1 MTALSVNKKLVGR
14 FRFDYEYEY
23 DYEIRRFWRQMPI
36 ARVISCLRDKVVVI
50 AHLRTS
56 FEENVVLE
64 WAMTTTLSRQHE
76 MTRAIGAQNGESR
89 SRTRSQI

>member
-23 DYEIRRFWRQMPI
+23 DYEIRRF
-36 ARVISCLRDKVVVI
+36 
-50 AHLRTS
+50 
-56 FEENVVLE
+56 
-64 WAMTTTLSRQHE
+64 
-76 MTRAIGAQNGESR
+76 GAQNGESR